1 MRILHTVLLLLINSV
16 LFSQTAIYSSDG
28 ILTLEIPTKID
39 VINGYPTAD
48 KLNSQAITYYNM
60 FWELKMP

>member
-1 MRILHTVLLLLINSV
+1 MKKLFLFLLLIPIVS
-16 LFSQTAIYSSDG
+16 FGQTAIYSSDG